1 MKILLLEKVDS
12 TNSYAKQ
19 LRDSGFEDNFAVI
32 YAKEQFAGRGQ
43 GDHIWE
49 SEAGKNLT
57 FSCIFKPS
65 NLDATHV
72 CKISQAVSLGVADF
86 VRKVLIDHIEDI
98 VRLKWPND
106 IFVGK
111 LKIAGILIENVFKG
125 GLVDSC
131 VIGVGININQTRFS
145 AWIPNPVSL
154 KILSNEDYDI
164 NEMLTLICESI
175 YNRLNNLDNITEE
188 YQHSL
193 YLLNELVEVNIDGKV
208 FKRRI
213 LGVDEIGELIVVNE

>member
-19 LRDSGFEDNFAVI
+19 LRDSGFEDNFAII
-32 YAKEQFAGRGQ
+32 YAKEQFSGRGQ
-43 GDHIWE
+43 GDHVWE

-72 CKISQAVSLGVADF
+72 CKVSQAVSLGVADF
-86 VRKVLIDHIEDI
+86 VRKVLVDKIEDV

-106 IFVGK
+106 VFVGK
-111 LKIAGILIENVFKG
+111 LKIAGILIENVFKS

-131 VIGVGININQTRFS
+131 VIGVGVNINQTRFS
-145 AWIPNPVSL
+145 DWIPNPVSL

-164 NEMLTLICESI
+164 TEMLPIICECI
-175 YNRLNNLDNITEE
+175 LGRLNNIDNVTEE
-188 YQHSL
+188 YQRSL
-193 YLLNELVEVNIDGKV
+193 YLLNELVEVNVDGVVLK
-208 FKRRI
+208 KRI
-213 LGVDEIGELIVVNE
+213 IGVDEIGELIVVNE